1 MQPYS
6 TQSKDLK
13 KIKMVDF
20 AKQQLQKTQ
29 KKLQNILFNNLLQPP
44 YLNVFIPNFRSVILK
59 IDVAE

>member
-1 MQPYS
+1 M
-6 TQSKDLK
+6 
-13 KIKMVDF
+13 IGF
-20 AKQQLQKTQ
+20 AKQQPQKTQ